1 MKKIIVL
8 AAFVLSG
15 LSTYAIDEDKN
26 RINEDFN
33 SIEIVVDQGEVEK
46 SIYFSFSDSQEMKSF
61 DINPYMDSIIL
72 DKVGEEFCTAD
83 LEVTVRIGIGS
94 SWVQFKVTVKDVPCD
109 EIVAKAKEIAAGLK

>member
-46 SIYFSFSDSQEMKSF
+46 SIYL
-61 DINPYMDSIIL
+61 IN
-72 DKVGEEFCTAD
+72 
-83 LEVTVRIGIGS
+83 
-94 SWVQFKVTVKDVPCD
+94 
-109 EIVAKAKEIAAGLK
+109 